1 MKVRTTGGEIGWIQ
15 TGEQKG
21 VQIDFDCK
29 SMPSSSYRPI
39 NGTIL
44 ADRCFNKFSLTSLSV
59 ENNSKTDAVI
69 ILTSLEGTIELAFFV
84 QAGHDYRESGI
95 HFGDYYVFIATGF
108 EWNPGNS
115 RFDIPEAYEQLTE
128 PLSEET
134 GASIKIEIGTVSDEQ
149 ADSLKIDPNS
159 FPLIEGCKKAT

>member
-95 HFGDYYVFIATGF
+95 HFGDYY
-108 EWNPGNS
+108 
-115 RFDIPEAYEQLTE
+115 EQLTE